1 MVIRLSETNIFRIRK
16 IIRNGINIDFGR
28 AKTAII
34 NAQSYKYPAMSK
46 STDDDDISAFLREM
60 AGVNPL
66 KKRASA
72 DTQKVQRM
80 TPGQE
85 IRRAAAEDIFTDLNF
100 LSLLNPKMV
109 KPHDFLVW
117 KRDGVQE
124 GVFKKLRLGKYD
136 LEARLDL
143 HHKSARE
150 ARDQVFQ
157 FINDCREHEL
167 RTVLIAHGRGEKS
180 TPPAILKS
188 YLNTWLPQMEAVL
201 AFHSALK
208 IHGGSGA
215 LYVMIRKSER
225 EKLEN
230 RERHAKR
237 SS

>member
-1 MVIRLSETNIFRIRK
+1 
-16 IIRNGINIDFGR
+16 
-28 AKTAII
+28 
-34 NAQSYKYPAMSK
+34 MSNT
-46 STDDDDISAFLREM
+46 TDDKDLSAFLQEM

-66 KKRASA
+66 KKKTTA
-72 DTQKVQRM
+72 DVQKRQRV

-85 IRRAAAEDIFTDLNF
+85 ARKAAAQETFTDPNF

-124 GVFKKLRLGKYD
+124 GVFKKLRLGKYEID
-136 LEARLDL
+136 ARLDL
-143 HHKSARE
+143 HQKTGRE
-150 ARDQVFQ
+150 ARELLFE

-180 TPPAILKS
+180 NPPAILKS
-188 YLNTWLPQMEAVL
+188 FLHTWLPQMEAVL

-215 LYVMIRKSER
+215 LYVMLRKSER

-237 SS
+237 SR

>member
-1 MVIRLSETNIFRIRK
+1 
-16 IIRNGINIDFGR
+16 
-28 AKTAII
+28 
-34 NAQSYKYPAMSK
+34 MSN
-46 STDDDDISAFLREM
+46 SANNSSGNSSDNDDISAFLKEM
-60 AGVNPL
+60 KGVNPL
-66 KKRASA
+66 KQKATA
-72 DTQKVQRM
+72 DTRRVQRV

-85 IRRAAAEDIFTDLNF
+85 IRKAAAEDTFTDPNF

-136 LEARLDL
+136 IEARLDL
-143 HHKSARE
+143 HHKTARE
-150 ARDQVFQ
+150 AREQVFQ

-180 TPPAILKS
+180 SPPALLKS
-188 YLNTWLPQMEAVL
+188 YLYNWLPQMEAVL

-208 IHGGSGA
+208 VHGGSGA

-237 SS
+237 TK

>member
-1 MVIRLSETNIFRIRK
+1 MAITTPMEIQYKHQKTV
-16 IIRNGINIDFGR
+16 
-28 AKTAII
+28 KTAVISVHLV
-34 NAQSYKYPAMSK
+34 SYQAMSNA
-46 STDDDDISAFLREM
+46 TNNDDISAFLKEM
-60 AGVNPL
+60 EGVTPL
-66 KKRASA
+66 KKKATA
-72 DTQKVQRM
+72 DTQKAQRI

-85 IRRAAAEDIFTDLNF
+85 IRKAAAEDTFTDPNF

-136 LEARLDL
+136 IEARLDL
-143 HHKSARE
+143 HHKTARE
-150 ARDQVFQ
+150 ARDHVFQ

-180 TPPAILKS
+180 TPPAMLKS
-188 YLNTWLPQMEAVL
+188 YLYTWLPQMEAVL

-208 IHGGSGA
+208 VHGGSGA

-237 SS
+237 GS